1 MARKMEIDQFTR
13 FVAGM
18 TLTLFGYY
26 AGLETAKA
34 RRKQERDKP
43 LPSPDGELPTGPT
56 PELPP
61 LPPPPTDGVAPL
73 GTGVDYS
80 PLWAA
85 IDFDTE
91 IYPAGADETRVRPP
105 SPEGLVASADCNV
118 IALASKWWD
127 AVGLFAATNAFG
139 RTDGDAVSRRVI
151 QRWLPKQCHS
161 ARTSA
166 AGALRAEI
174 RNRLAELASQ
184 LVFTQPAAAPI

>member
-1 MARKMEIDQFTR
+1 MARQTIDTFSA
-13 FVAGM
+13 VLLGGG
-18 TLTLFGYY
+18 LFAVGYY
-26 AGLETAKA
+26 IGIQKG
-34 RRKQERDKP
+34 KERSSRQRDEP

-85 IDFDTE
+85 VDFDTE

-105 SPEGLVASADCNV
+105 SPEGLVASTDCNV

-174 RNRLAELASQ
+174 RNRLAELAPQ

>member
-1 MARKMEIDQFTR
+1 MARQTIDTFSA
-13 FVAGM
+13 VLLGGG
-18 TLTLFGYY
+18 LFAVGYY
-26 AGLETAKA
+26 IGIQKG
-34 RRKQERDKP
+34 KERSSRQRDEP

-85 IDFDTE
+85 VDFDTE

-105 SPEGLVASADCNV
+105 SPEGLVASADCKV
-118 IALASKWWD
+118 IALATKWWD

-174 RNRLAELASQ
+174 RNRLAELAPQ